1 MQWLKNI
8 FRKKIKA
15 NLGSLVADMHSHLIP
30 GIDDGAKELA
40 QSVEMIR
47 FFKEL
52 GYKKI
57 ITTPHIMSDYYKNS
71 PEIILQ
77 GKEKVINELIKNK
90 IEISFE
96 VAAEYY
102 LDENFEDKI
111 KTKELLTFGKKYI
124 LFELPMFSEPPNLN
138 HIIFDLQLAGYTP
151 VLAHPERYPYW
162 HNNIN
167 KYDEIRSK
175 GVLLQVNLL
184 SFTGTYSPEV
194 KKIAQKL
201 VDKNWVDLCG
211 TDAHNIQQLKM
222 LESNLHL
229 TYFHKL
235 INLPLLNN
243 TL

>member
-1 MQWLKNI
+1 
-8 FRKKIKA
+8 
-15 NLGSLVADMHSHLIP
+15 
-30 GIDDGAKELA
+30 
-40 QSVEMIR
+40 
-47 FFKEL
+47 
-52 GYKKI
+52 
-57 ITTPHIMSDYYKNS
+57 
-71 PEIILQ
+71 
-77 GKEKVINELIKNK
+77 
-90 IEISFE
+90 
-96 VAAEYY
+96 
-102 LDENFEDKI
+102 
-111 KTKELLTFGKKYI
+111 
-124 LFELPMFSEPPNLN
+124 MFSEPPNLN